1 MSTTLNQ
8 HDYLGTSQ
16 YIAQKTEKTQS
27 CLEYGGGETE
37 GLPPHCPQPENESL
51 TKPEQAMISID
62 PWAPGRVTCSLKGGI
77 TGLRPVTNQ
86 YSVVLLG
93 PKEWQTHNL
102 NIFQQSNEKITDA
115 QITANCARECVEQS
129 YKAVDNAQ
137 LEATDQL
144 KTRANLVHRHKTQL
158 EHAITAITEEI
169 RLLETERRRVQQSLL
184 VLTTPTS
191 IAGEFLQL
199 RCSRL
204 ESDLVRDDVEE
215 QLVKEVT
222 LCSEVE
228 NLLNRILE
236 QIKLQ
241 IVELKTVKARLE
253 NDWSDK
259 IHTYNIESVSVNLSN
274 DSSQIMWRAGSTRFP
289 TVHSTPTS
297 YENFTQEC
305 LNAYETAIRKSTD
318 LRSTLNK
325 LYIDF
330 IKDLRD
336 QATRVD
342 VALEEKVKLTQDVL
356 RQLEIE
362 LLRCLQELAN
372 TEKLIVELRDSK
384 KGLNNAM
391 KLAQTRLDNR
401 LFRRNIE
408 NCRDMPQL
416 TLIEEVKSIGERIS
430 AVLAELKRAEECQ
443 AKLIKTR
450 SILEHE
456 IMVKQKTLYIDREQG
471 QLLRSRYPSATALS
485 GY

>member
-222 LCSEVE
+222 LCSE
-228 NLLNRILE
+228 
-236 QIKLQ
+236 
-241 IVELKTVKARLE
+241 
-253 NDWSDK
+253 
-259 IHTYNIESVSVNLSN
+259 
-274 DSSQIMWRAGSTRFP
+274 IMWRAGSTRFP